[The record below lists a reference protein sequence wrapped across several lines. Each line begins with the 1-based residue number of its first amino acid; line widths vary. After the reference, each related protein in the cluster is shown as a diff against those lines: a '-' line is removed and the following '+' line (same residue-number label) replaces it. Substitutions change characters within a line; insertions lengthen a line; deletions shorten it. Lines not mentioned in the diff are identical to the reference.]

1 MQFWTPIWPN
11 LAPTLPQL
19 GPQHPFKIGLK
30 TMLKCNFLKSW
41 FLQPLQY
48 EMLVFA
54 SPRGSKNDQKCIQKQ
69 LVILVLFQLQ
79 KNTLPASILL
89 QLGSILG
96 PPRRPQ
102 GASKASWKS
111 LLEASWAIL
120 AANSIFGL
128 PGGTP
133 GLNFL
138 RFLINFWWFLKLFL
152 SKNDFGFSASQRHN
166 RVPWIALLSFFLL
179 VWGCFCRHWFGLALS
194 LDLQVLNVTIV
205 FHGLVFSGCF
215 CISCLYNCPLPR
227 RSGRSPLESAAA

>member
-1 MQFWTPIWPN
+1 
-11 LAPTLPQL
+11 
-19 GPQHPFKIGLK
+19 
-30 TMLKCNFLKSW
+30 
-41 FLQPLQY
+41 
-48 EMLVFA
+48 MLVFA
-54 SPRGSKNDQKCIQKQ
+54 SPRGSQNDPKRILRP
-69 LVILVLFQLQ
+69 LVIQVPFQLQ

-133 GLNFL
+133 WLNFL
-138 RFLINFWWFLKLFL
+138 RFLINFLWFLKLFL

-205 FHGLVFSGCF
+205 FHGLAFSGCF
-215 CISCLYNCPLPR
+215 CISCL
-227 RSGRSPLESAAA
+227 